1 MTVHNKSLFLY
12 VFSFVGKIQVKI
24 KRRADVS
31 MKLKNRLLFICVSMV
46 LLSAVMITVSI
57 FSYLGFQLHRTETMY
72 GQSDPHYQ
80 MLVEPIKTMWET
92 PQVRELLIETGIVIV
107 LALCVVAVFLALW
120 MYWSIVDPL
129 KKVQLATENIKN
141 GNLDFKLKLSNK
153 KKKDEISEL
162 YEDFEEMR
170 KRLKDNA
177 EEKVE
182 ADKRDKEFISNIS
195 HDLKTPLTSIRG
207 YCEGIMDGVASTPEK
222 MDKYVRTIY
231 TKTNE
236 MDDLIN
242 QLTLYSNIERKS
254 VPFDF
259 NEVSAEEFFGDC
271 AKALELELD
280 AQNIHFAYDNRLRE
294 DCRLV
299 VDEEQ
304 IRRVMNNIVSNS
316 VKYAHVSP
324 LEITMKVEDAWS
336 EIRVSLAD
344 NGVGI
349 APKDLPHI
357 FDRFYRAD
365 SSRNRS
371 TGGSGIGLSIVKSII
386 EEHGGSVEASSEKDK
401 GTVIS
406 FLLKKA
412 KEESQNE

>member
-1 MTVHNKSLFLY
+1 MFQALFFNVKSTIGYVAVHNNRQFLY

-80 MLVEPIKTMWET
+80 TLVEPIRTMWET

-236 MDDLIN
+236 MD
-242 QLTLYSNIERKS
+242 
-254 VPFDF
+254 
-259 NEVSAEEFFGDC
+259 
-271 AKALELELD
+271 ALELELD
-280 AQNIHFAYDNRLRE
+280 AQSIRFAYDDRLRE

-324 LEITMKVEDAWS
+324 LEITMKVEDAGS

-349 APKDLPHI
+349 APKDLPHV

>member
-1 MTVHNKSLFLY
+1 
-12 VFSFVGKIQVKI
+12 
-24 KRRADVS
+24 

-57 FSYLGFQLHRTETMY
+57 FSYMGFQLHRTETMY
-72 GQSDPHYQ
+72 GESDPHYQ
-80 MLVEPIKTMWET
+80 TLVEPIRAMWET
-92 PQVRELLIETGIVIV
+92 PEVRKLLIETGLVIV

-254 VPFDF
+254 IPFDF
-259 NEVSAEEFFGDC
+259 TEVSAEEFFGDC
-271 AKALELELD
+271 AKAFELELD
-280 AQNIHFAYDNRLRE
+280 AQNIRFAYDNRLKG
-294 DCRLV
+294 DSRLV

-324 LEITMKVEDAWS
+324 LEITMTVEDAGS
-336 EIRVSLAD
+336 HIRVSLAD

-349 APKDLPHI
+349 APKDLPHV

-371 TGGSGIGLSIVKSII
+371 TGGSGIGLSIVKSSI

>member
-1 MTVHNKSLFLY
+1 
-12 VFSFVGKIQVKI
+12 
-24 KRRADVS
+24 
-31 MKLKNRLLFICVSMV
+31 MKLKTRLLFICISMV
-46 LLSAVMITVSI
+46 LLSAVMISVSI
-57 FSYLGFQLHRTETMY
+57 FSYLGFQLHRTETLY
-72 GQSDPHYQ
+72 GIEDPKYQ
-80 MLVEPIKTMWET
+80 KVVAPLKAIWET
-92 PQVRELLIETGIVIV
+92 PQTRRLLIDTAIVIV
-107 LALCVVAVFLALW
+107 IALCVVAIFLALW

-129 KKVQLATENIKN
+129 RKVQLATKNIKN
-141 GNLDFKLKLSNK
+141 GNLDFKMEVKA
-153 KKKDEISEL
+153 KDEIGEL
-162 YEDFEEMR
+162 YVDFEEMR
-170 KRLKDNA
+170 QRLKDNA
-177 EEKVE
+177 EEKIE
-182 ADKRDKEFISNIS
+182 ADNRDREFISNIS

-222 MDKYVRTIY
+222 MDKYIRTIY

-242 QLTLYSNIERKS
+242 QLTLYSKIERKS

-259 NEVSAEEFFGDC
+259 AQVSATEYFGEC

-280 AQNIHFAYDNRLRE
+280 AQSIKFTYDNQLCD
-294 DCRLV
+294 DCVLI

-304 IRRVMNNIVSNS
+304 IRRVLNNIVGNS

-324 LEITMKVEDAWS
+324 LEITMRLEDMGGDV
-336 EIRVSLAD
+336 RVSLAD

-349 APKDLPHI
+349 APKDLPHV

-386 EEHGGSVEASSEKDK
+386 EEHGGTVWAGSEKDK

-406 FLLKKA
+406 FLLRKA
-412 KEESQNE
+412 KEDKKDEQSTDH

>member
-1 MTVHNKSLFLY
+1 
-12 VFSFVGKIQVKI
+12 
-24 KRRADVS
+24 

-80 MLVEPIKTMWET
+80 TLVEPIRTMWET
-92 PQVRELLIETGIVIV
+92 PQVRELLIETGLVIV

-280 AQNIHFAYDNRLRE
+280 AQSIRFAYDDRLRE

-324 LEITMKVEDAWS
+324 LEITMKVEDAGS

-349 APKDLPHI
+349 APKDLPHV
-357 FDRFYRAD
+357 FDRFYQAD

>member
-1 MTVHNKSLFLY
+1 
-12 VFSFVGKIQVKI
+12 
-24 KRRADVS
+24 

-80 MLVEPIKTMWET
+80 TLVEPIRTMWET

-280 AQNIHFAYDNRLRE
+280 AQSIRFAYDDRLRE

-324 LEITMKVEDAWS
+324 LEITMKVEDAGS

-357 FDRFYRAD
+357 FDRVYRAD

>member
-1 MTVHNKSLFLY
+1 
-12 VFSFVGKIQVKI
+12 
-24 KRRADVS
+24 

-80 MLVEPIKTMWET
+80 TLVEPIRTMWET

-280 AQNIHFAYDNRLRE
+280 AQSIRFAYDDRLRE

-324 LEITMKVEDAWS
+324 LEITMKVEDAGS
-336 EIRVSLAD
+336 DIRVSLAD

-349 APKDLPHI
+349 APKDLPHV

>member
-1 MTVHNKSLFLY
+1 
-12 VFSFVGKIQVKI
+12 
-24 KRRADVS
+24 

-120 MYWSIVDPL
+120 MYWRIVDPL

-141 GNLDFKLKLSNK
+141 GK

-412 KEESQNE
+412 KEESRR

>member
-1 MTVHNKSLFLY
+1 
-12 VFSFVGKIQVKI
+12 
-24 KRRADVS
+24 

-57 FSYLGFQLHRTETMY
+57 FSYMGFQLHRTETMY

-80 MLVEPIKTMWET
+80 ALVEPIKTMWKT

-280 AQNIHFAYDNRLRE
+280 AQSIRFAYDDRLRE

-324 LEITMKVEDAWS
+324 LEITMKVEDAGS

>member
-182 ADKRDKEFISNIS
+182 ADKRDKEFLS
-195 HDLKTPLTSIRG
+195 
-207 YCEGIMDGVASTPEK
+207 
-222 MDKYVRTIY
+222 
-231 TKTNE
+231 
-236 MDDLIN
+236 LI
-242 QLTLYSNIERKS
+242 
-254 VPFDF
+254 
-259 NEVSAEEFFGDC
+259 
-271 AKALELELD
+271 
-280 AQNIHFAYDNRLRE
+280 
-294 DCRLV
+294 
-299 VDEEQ
+299 
-304 IRRVMNNIVSNS
+304 
-316 VKYAHVSP
+316 
-324 LEITMKVEDAWS
+324 
-336 EIRVSLAD
+336 
-344 NGVGI
+344 
-349 APKDLPHI
+349 HI
-357 FDRFYRAD
+357 
-365 SSRNRS
+365 
-371 TGGSGIGLSIVKSII
+371 
-386 EEHGGSVEASSEKDK
+386 
-401 GTVIS
+401 
-406 FLLKKA
+406 
-412 KEESQNE
+412 

>member
-1 MTVHNKSLFLY
+1 
-12 VFSFVGKIQVKI
+12 
-24 KRRADVS
+24 

-57 FSYLGFQLHRTETMY
+57 FSYMGFQLHRTETMY

-80 MLVEPIKTMWET
+80 ALVEPIKTMWET

-259 NEVSAEEFFGDC
+259 NEVSAAEFFGDC

-280 AQNIHFAYDNRLRE
+280 AQSIRFAYDDRLRE

-324 LEITMKVEDAWS
+324 LEITMKVEDAGS

-349 APKDLPHI
+349 APKDLPHV

>member
-1 MTVHNKSLFLY
+1 
-12 VFSFVGKIQVKI
+12 
-24 KRRADVS
+24 

-57 FSYLGFQLHRTETMY
+57 FSYMGFQLHRTETMY

-80 MLVEPIKTMWET
+80 ALVEPIKTMWKT